1 MTFRKYLTVLLVV
14 ILMFAASAA
23 GIFTAQ
29 KLTSQ
34 MDSDFS
40 VNVYR
45 ELEEPAP
52 KEEYNVL
59 LMGTDAEGG
68 LTDVMMVYHIDPKQ
82 KRIKVLSIPRDT
94 RILYNNRTEKINAAH
109 AYGKKQQTSDG
120 HDRADEY
127 AIRAVKELTGIPIHH
142 YACINFAAFRQVI
155 DVLGGFDYDV
165 PQRMKYS
172 DPWQDLYIDL
182 QPGMQHLDG
191 DKAEQLVRFRRYTDG
206 DIDRVAVQQDV
217 LKELIKQKVNPT
229 GLAKVPEIYETV
241 LSNVDTDMTLAEAV
255 GIAKNVLDAS
265 ASKPDGEAEDGGEAE
280 SEEAVGI
287 ETFTLPGAFRDIRGI
302 SYWEPSA
309 KEIETLVAEEFGY
322 GSAEALAAAAEK
334 NALTPDNAKVSTNKP
349 SSKSS
354 SDE

>member
-14 ILMFAASAA
+14 ILMFAAAAA

-34 MDSDFS
+34 VDADFS

-82 KRIKVLSIPRDT
+82 KQIKVLSIPRDT

-109 AYGKKQQTSDG
+109 AYGKKQKTSDG

-165 PQRMKYS
+165 PQNMKYD
-172 DPWQDLYIDL
+172 DPWQELHIDL
-182 QPGMQHLDG
+182 KKGFQHLDG
-191 DKAEQLVRFRRYTDG
+191 DKAEQLVRFRKYTDG

-217 LKELIKQKVNPT
+217 LKELIRQKVNPT

-241 LSNVDTDMTLAEAV
+241 LKNVDTDMTMAEAV
-255 GIAKNVLDAS
+255 GIAKNILDAS
-265 ASKPDGEAEDGGEAE
+265 ASKVDENGEEI
-280 SEEAVGI
+280 SGI
-287 ETFTLPGAFRDIRGI
+287 ETFTLPGSFLDIRNV
-302 SYWEPSA
+302 SYWEPSL
-309 KEIETLVAEEFGY
+309 KQIETLVAEEFGY
-322 GSAEALAAAAEK
+322 GSEEALAAAAKK
-334 NALTPDNAKVSTNKP
+334 NALTAENAKVSTNRP
-349 SSKSS
+349 S